1 LQQAIQVSL
10 IIPVEIVEPVTV
22 EESVV
27 KTVLGDLFI
36 VNTAIYAIKA
46 VLTIQ
51 KKSVGPDFVFLTYA
65 MAAQR

>member
-1 LQQAIQVSL
+1 LQLVIQVRL
-10 IIPVEIVEPVTV
+10 IIPVESVEPVTV

-27 KTVLGDLFI
+27 KTVLEEPFI
-36 VNTAIYAIKA
+36 VNTAIYVIKA

-51 KKSVGPDFVFLTYA
+51 KRSVGLGFALLTYA